1 MISSLGTN
9 LLLNG
14 RRLNTITLR
23 SVKHHRTGQQVQPLG
38 GIGVSRPAIRVLVV
52 GDENTILR
60 YEPCAVTSGAEQ
72 TCYGQSFRWIDMSIS
87 YYEDYYGD
95 LYDVHFFNPVQPTQ
109 NPKPPLAYAVGKFRG
124 RDGSAFAYTRLNSQY
139 GQLVVLRLTAHGQ
152 VQPQNSPHGWSSRAS
167 HTCIDANGYGCWT
180 IVTPGWTEGLT
191 YEQGFDQNT
200 DDPPTC
206 CSTAR
211 CYYPEDFISCFPWPS
226 GALAVRDRA
235 LRAIKC
241 RRADNAKDG
250 NDLCVVV
257 GDRGGVYVTSVGF
270 SYNSQTSDET
280 RQLWTDFTRHGAA
293 ATANR
298 SSNLLTV
305 SRINWDDGQL
315 RAAIFG
321 GTGGVVLHVVP
332 DLVNDFLVLEIQETN
347 TIDDIMYIAEADR
360 TASTASNDEFFP
372 DNYALVLGSQ
382 FYDEYNVTYNTTA
395 LILDPEGTVRI
406 GGRNFSIGIV
416 EQNDRHPPRW
426 SSIFRPPTDP
436 RCPGSAAASAID
448 EFGFVARGICP
459 AFPNRRTASSGPIA
473 RTIGEARG
481 YPPVLQTG
489 LEMMSRYCVYGWAKG
504 NPTTCMEPFAYG
516 PTIAENLQGFHGSPV
531 WQPDP
536 CQDWCQAWIVDPDKN
551 TSVPVVDWTAISD
564 PCEDAWFGVTCTES
578 DASYAN
584 GRWVTRYYS
593 NADDLWKMSARS
605 QSEASSRG
613 VPLAGWRNM
622 SRVMTVTD
630 LWLYSNALGGPVP
643 LSIANLSS
651 IKYLSFGAN
660 HLYGALP
667 EDVWLNLTALEYLS
681 FANNNL
687 TGELPASLGNLTTLE
702 ELRLHQNS
710 LSGDIPESFGDLSS
724 IRSLSLHTNN
734 LTGTIPHS
742 MCNLSHLQYLWL
754 QNNRFTGALPS
765 EVDKL
770 QSLRYLW
777 LYTNLLDEPL
787 PDSMGQLTAL
797 SVLDLSDNVIPGRIP
812 NSLGN
817 MVGLRQLRLARNRL
831 MAELPDSLSFLH
843 SLEVLDLRGNLIS
856 GPLPDSL
863 GNLNRLRY
871 VHLQDNSFEGSI
883 PSGAVHGLREVQR
896 MELQGNLLYG
906 ELPEEVGEMVS
917 LRFLNISS
925 QRGTIRFSG
934 QLPRRMT
941 LLNTLAELHIE
952 HNQFDGTLPERIWRM
967 ENLELLTAHN
977 NKLKGPIPHGVG
989 YLKNL
994 RELLL
999 YNNEIDGTVPDTFD
1013 GMAFAT
1019 RIALYNNRLEGTLP
1033 PTLGHM
1039 PRLRFFDVRRSG
1051 SSNRAPPYCT

>member
-1 MISSLGTN
+1 MIRSLGTN

-23 SVKHHRTGQQVQPLG
+23 SVKHHKTGQQVQPLG
-38 GIGVSRPAIRVLVV
+38 GIGEIRPAIRVLVV

-95 LYDVHFFNPVQPTQ
+95 LYDVHFFDPVQSTQ
-109 NPKPPLAYAVGKFRG
+109 NPKPPLAYAIGKFRG
-124 RDGSAFAYTRLNSQY
+124 RDGSAFAYSRLNSQY

-152 VQPQNSPHGWSSRAS
+152 VQPQNSPHGWVSRAS
-167 HTCIDANGYGCWT
+167 HTCIDANSYGCWT

-206 CSTAR
+206 CSSAR

-280 RQLWTDFTRHGAA
+280 RQLWTDFTRHGAT

-321 GTGGVVLHVVP
+321 GTGGMVLHVVP

-347 TIDDIMYIAEADR
+347 TIDDIMYIAETDR
-360 TASTASNDEFFP
+360 TASNDELP
-372 DNYALVLGSQ
+372 DNYALVLGRQ

-395 LILDPEGTVRI
+395 LILDPEGAVRI
-406 GGRNFSIGIV
+406 GGSNYSIGIV

-436 RCPGSAAASAID
+436 SCPGSAAASAID

-459 AFPNRRTASSGPIA
+459 AYPNRRTASSGPIA

-516 PTIAENLQGFHGSPV
+516 PTIAENLQGFRGTPV

-551 TSVPVVDWTAISD
+551 TSVPVPVQQLMPPYVSWHQKPYTNLPAARALAPAVVQHTVHST
-564 PCEDAWFGVTCTES
+564 PTLGRYVWVFGGLSMTG
-578 DASYAN
+578 AALN
-584 GRWVTRYYS
+584 
-593 NADDLWKMSARS
+593 DLWKLDMLSGVWNEQFVGGATPVGRRGASMVLSQQRTAFLFGGETAALTRMNDLYALSVAAGNVGSWANLHVNQSGTRPPARTEHTATIAPFTPTSGAARDAMFVFGGLSA
-605 QSEASSRG
+605 ASSALSDLYRLDLTTLAWTTLMPSG
-613 VPLAGWRNM
+613 VAPQARKGHAACLVLNSILIISGGSNQEIRVFFGDVHMLDIARNVWMQPAPASSSTVPAGRDGHAMVLVDETVYIFGGVNSQGEKLA
-622 SRVMTVTD
+622 D
-630 LWLYSNALGGPVP
+630 LWSFSVYAAVSGVLRWSQPV
-643 LSIANLSS
+643 SMS
-651 IKYLSFGAN
+651 
-660 HLYGALP
+660 ALP
-667 EDVWLNLTALEYLS
+667 EPRWGGGA
-681 FANNNL
+681 FASVGSMYVMFGAGTNDMLKNDAWEM
-687 TGELPASLGNLTTLE
+687 GSGC
-702 ELRLHQNS
+702 
-710 LSGDIPESFGDLSS
+710 SGDLV
-724 IRSLSLHTNN
+724 
-734 LTGTIPHS
+734 LTGTRGVIS
-742 MCNLSHLQYLWL
+742 D
-754 QNNRFTGALPS
+754 GIG
-765 EVDKL
+765 
-770 QSLRYLW
+770 RY
-777 LYTNLLDEPL
+777 
-787 PDSMGQLTAL
+787 
-797 SVLDLSDNVIPGRIP
+797 R
-812 NSLGN
+812 NSLDCRF
-817 MVGLRQLRLARNRL
+817 GLR
-831 MAELPDSLSFLH
+831 P
-843 SLEVLDLRGNLIS
+843 
-856 GPLPDSL
+856 
-863 GNLNRLRY
+863 
-871 VHLQDNSFEGSI
+871 
-883 PSGAVHGLREVQR
+883 
-896 MELQGNLLYG
+896 
-906 ELPEEVGEMVS
+906 
-917 LRFLNISS
+917 
-925 QRGTIRFSG
+925 
-934 QLPRRMT
+934 
-941 LLNTLAELHIE
+941 TLAHTVVRVVLT
-952 HNQFDGTLPERIWRM
+952 Q
-967 ENLELLTAHN
+967 LELLD
-977 NKLKGPIPHGVG
+977 
-989 YLKNL
+989 
-994 RELLL
+994 
-999 YNNEIDGTVPDTFD
+999 DGD
-1013 GMAFAT
+1013 
-1019 RIALYNNRLEGTLP
+1019 RLEIHDGEP
-1033 PTLGHM
+1033 
-1039 PRLRFFDVRRSG
+1039 
-1051 SSNRAPPYCT
+1051 APPPSSFRKRLAPAMATPTDALGIAPLTTPNGLLTPLSPVPSTTATCR